1 MPFGLSR
8 QPPSVLSAPLY
19 VVYAAAP
26 EPNAP
31 GTSTIAV
38 ASRLAKI
45 VRQAGRRRL
54 SLRFFFKALPPWSA
68 STKSGEA
75 RAPTVAAEVRGQL
88 QSFKLLSK
96 SFNGPGALRTV
107 EFPQRL
113 AAHGSP
119 TKWPRSRGDPLDAC
133 GGVTATGRGVG
144 YGVTA
149 AVWDTPAR
157 ANLACVAGPCCSKGH
172 PAGLALTFLNARC
185 G

>member
-45 VRQAGRRRL
+45 VRPAGRRRL

-68 STKSGEA
+68 STKSGGA

-96 SFNGPGALRTV
+96 SFNG
-107 EFPQRL
+107 RL

-157 ANLACVAGPCCSKGH
+157 
-172 PAGLALTFLNARC
+172 
-185 G
+185 